1 MRPETVELLVVAGRK
16 QEFPAELLPE
26 IAIIGRS
33 NVGKSSLINSL
44 LGRKKLAATSG
55 TPGKTRALFFY
66 RVNSVFSLVDL
77 PGYGYA
83 CISRERRQAWA
94 PLIET
99 YLSERKILKGC
110 LHLLDVRIDPTAQDL
125 QMRHWLE
132 HHHLKTITVATKADK
147 LSRGALIG
155 RLNRIAAALG
165 LSPAERPLPYSVPK
179 GTGRKELWAALTA
192 LVQQPDGTGTGGR
205 QTVR

>member
-1 MRPETVELLVVAGRK
+1 MQPAVAELFTVAGRK
-16 QEFPAELLPE
+16 EEFPAEHLPE
-26 IAIIGRS
+26 IAFIGRS

-66 RVNSVFSLVDL
+66 RVGSLFCLVDL

-83 CISRERRQAWA
+83 RISRERRQAWA

-99 YLSERKILKGC
+99 YLSGRKILKGC
-110 LHLLDVRIDPTAQDL
+110 VHLVDARIEPTALDL

-132 HHHLKTITVATKADK
+132 HHHLETITVATKADK
-147 LSRGALIG
+147 VSRGALNG
-155 RLNRIAAALG
+155 RLNRITAALG
-165 LSPAERPLPYSVPK
+165 LPPAERPLPYSALK
-179 GTGRKELWAALTA
+179 GTGRSELWAALIA
-192 LVQQPDGTGTGGR
+192 LTTGHGD
-205 QTVR
+205 VSPV